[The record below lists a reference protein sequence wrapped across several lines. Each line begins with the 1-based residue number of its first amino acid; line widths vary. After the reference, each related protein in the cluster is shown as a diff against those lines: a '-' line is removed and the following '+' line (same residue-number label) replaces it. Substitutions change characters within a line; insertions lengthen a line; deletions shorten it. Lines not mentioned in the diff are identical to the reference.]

1 MAKSADVCE
10 TSVGV
15 RGMGG
20 GGEYVGRE
28 GWKNEAGGRIPPVWV
43 LPATGR
49 VGTGGIAEDA

>member
-1 MAKSADVCE
+1 
-10 TSVGV
+10 
-15 RGMGG
+15 MGG